1 MKKPTKH
8 FYTTIV
14 NVDEVIAG
22 LDVLDLSNA
31 EKKELTDLA
40 HLNLHTAIIDAVL
53 SELTDADKKIFLEL
67 LVRDEHE
74 KIWKHL
80 NEKVENIEDKITTAG
95 EQVKKELRQDIK
107 KTKKTT

>member
-14 NVDEVIAG
+14 NVEEVVN
-22 LDVLDLSNA
+22 DLDLLNLTKD
-31 EKKELTDLA
+31 EKKELAGLA
-40 HLNLHTAIIDAVL
+40 HLNLHTAIVDAVL
-53 SELTDADKKIFLEL
+53 SELSSADKKIFLEL
-67 LVRDEHE
+67 LERDEHE

-80 NEKVENIEDKITTAG
+80 NEKVENIEDKITAAG

-107 KTKKTT
+107 KTQELA